1 MLTDEK
7 LAELRGRAALMRWH
21 IVDSMGPNKPHHFGG
36 SLSATD
42 MVACLYFYKMRYNP
56 ADPKWP
62 DRDLFVM
69 SKGHSVPAQ
78 YVALAMLGVFPMEE
92 LRTLKKLGSRLQ
104 GHPDMRK
111 TPGIEAPTG
120 SLGMGLSFANGLA
133 LAARLDKRPSHAY
146 VLVGDGELDEGQIW
160 EAAMTTA
167 HYGLDNVTVLIDRNT
182 LQGMGRTE
190 EAKRLEDIAAKWQA
204 FGWHTLKIDGHDLT
218 QICSALDQA
227 TEWTDKPTAIIA
239 RTVKGKGVS
248 FIEDRFNFHN
258 SALTPEQMAQAMSE
272 LTALVERETGI
283 KGYGGGAR

>member
-258 SALTPEQMAQAMSE
+258 SALTPEQMSQAMSE